1 MISRWEIARRDS
13 PTRRRYVEWQN
24 GLLTPAAMASA
35 RFVELPA
42 LRQTGLYRRA
52 ALDALRCPVGGGD
65 AETYHDLVEWPID
78 SDFWYRWFEAGFV
91 AGKARPRNRMVIDHT
106 RLIRRFPLALSAGGR
121 AAAVPLAPARGTAHA
136 HAGPLLARVSARVQG
151 ALPAEARRAG
161 ARRSGIGV
169 LNEFI
174 HDEPYTKPSV
184 PQLPQAI
191 HVWSTGRTLTDWTE
205 ALRNDSNLGGTVV
218 MPSTWK
224 PGAPPPNSWQPR
236 RASAES
242 GAKAG
247 GGAGG
252 GTSGAVGARDV
263 DVDEA
268 PMVRLFAFGMEKARE
283 KARRAVRDWD
293 DRYDWFVA

>member
-1 MISRWEIARRDS
+1 
-13 PTRRRYVEWQN
+13 
-24 GLLTPAAMASA
+24 
-35 RFVELPA
+35 
-42 LRQTGLYRRA
+42 
-52 ALDALRCPVGGGD
+52 
-65 AETYHDLVEWPID
+65 
-78 SDFWYRWFEAGFV
+78 
-91 AGKARPRNRMVIDHT
+91 
-106 RLIRRFPLALSAGGR
+106 
-121 AAAVPLAPARGTAHA
+121 
-136 HAGPLLARVSARVQG
+136 
-151 ALPAEARRAG
+151 
-161 ARRSGIGV
+161 
-169 LNEFI
+169 
-174 HDEPYTKPSV
+174 
-184 PQLPQAI
+184 
-191 HVWSTGRTLTDWTE
+191 
-205 ALRNDSNLGGTVV
+205 